1 MESLYGIYYYYLEL
15 KLKPSG
21 HVWTLSLLRECRKQL
36 KWWRG
41 KDLWQSEK
49 KFSFLATS
57 FTFLIYFCRFCYSL
71 PNFWQVLKTN
81 TYHAASCS
89 SKVYFIIVYNYLAG
103 FPWWYFSL
111 FLIDPKSIHIA
122 CNTAFIFTFFLPS
135 STISAVF
142 NWAPFISSWELPP
155 FLIPIQIITL
165 VWQTDCGFHLSLKQ
179 DCILTLSISFSKTF
193 FCKSFTNV
201 FLSSIKW
208 Y

>member
-36 KWWRG
+36 KWWKG

-57 FTFLIYFCRFCYSL
+57 FTSLICFCRFCYSL

-89 SKVYFIIVYNYLAG
+89 SKVYFIIVYNHLAG

-111 FLIDPKSIHIA
+111 FLIDTKSIHIA
-122 CNTAFIFTFFLPS
+122 YNTAFTFFLPS
-135 STISAVF
+135 SIISAVF
-142 NWAPFISSWELPP
+142 NWAPFISSWELPL
-155 FLIPIQIITL
+155 FLIPIQIIIL
-165 VWQTDCGFHLSLKQ
+165 VRQTGCAFHLSLKQ
-179 DCILTLSISFSKTF
+179 DCILTLPLTSVK
-193 FCKSFTNV
+193 
-201 FLSSIKW
+201 LSSVRALQIRFCPW
-208 Y
+208 

>member
-21 HVWTLSLLRECRKQL
+21 HVWMLSLLRECRKQL

-89 SKVYFIIVYNYLAG
+89 SKVYFIIVYNHLAG

-122 CNTAFIFTFFLPS
+122 CTTAFIFSFFLPPALSQLFLTGLPLSPSES
-135 STISAVF
+135 SH
-142 NWAPFISSWELPP
+142 PFWFPFKSS
-155 FLIPIQIITL
+155 
-165 VWQTDCGFHLSLKQ
+165 H
-179 DCILTLSISFSKTF
+179 
-193 FCKSFTNV
+193 
-201 FLSSIKW
+201 
-208 Y
+208 